1 MRRQG
6 KVLKSMLTGSI
17 SILRSANDHVNH
29 EFPPRCMN
37 RAESRWQRNAL
48 EWKQASSIPRAFRP
62 TAFRMVPFSI
72 IAVPSSDT
80 FVRKTDDSYGI
91 VVDARLHGLEP

>member
-6 KVLKSMLTGSI
+6 KLLKSMLTGSI
-17 SILRSANDHVNH
+17 PILRSANDHVNH
-29 EFPPRCMN
+29 EFQSRCMN

-91 VVDARLHGLEP
+91 IVDARLHGLEP